1 MKPAARRQVVG
12 YLQHHYAVSE
22 RRACR
27 VVGIGRSSRR
37 YRPRGRPDAAVRQR
51 LRELAA
57 ERRRFGYRRLHVLL
71 RREGLVANQK
81 RTYRLYRA
89 EGPQVRRRKG
99 KRVAPGQ
106 RPTPIVLSAPNQQ
119 WSLDFLSDAL
129 AWGRTFR
136 LLAVIDNYTREALVI
151 DVGPSIPGRRVVA
164 VLNRVIAERGTP
176 AELLM
181 DNGPELT
188 GKALDQW
195 AYERGVQLHF
205 IEPGRP
211 VQNAWIESFNG
222 RPRDECLNEHWF
234 LSLADAQQI
243 IEQWRLDYNR
253 QRPHS
258 ALGYLTP
265 EEFSR
270 AAPIRQIQ
278 PRRLV
283 GLSS

>member
-1 MKPAARRQVVG
+1 VRPAARRQAVG
-12 YLQHHYAVSE
+12 YLRGRFAVSE

-37 YRPRGRPDAAVRQR
+37 YRGRRADDAAVRHR

-71 RREGLVANQK
+71 RRAGLLVNHK
-81 RTYRLYRA
+81 RLYRLYRE
-89 EGPQVRRRKG
+89 EGLQVRRRQR
-99 KRVAPGQ
+99 KRVAQRQ
-106 RPTPIVLSAPNQQ
+106 RPCPRALSGPNQQ

-129 AWGRTFR
+129 AWGRRIR
-136 LLAVIDNYTREALVI
+136 LLAVIDTYTREALAI
-151 DVGPSIPGRRVVA
+151 DVDTSIPGRRVAA
-164 VLNRVIAERGTP
+164 VLSRLIAERGIP

-195 AYERGVQLHF
+195 AYERGVQLRF
-205 IEPGRP
+205 IDPGKP

-222 RPRDECLNEHWF
+222 RLRDECLNEHWF
-234 LSLADAQQI
+234 VSVADARQI
-243 IEQWRLDYNR
+243 IEAWRTDYNR

-258 ALGYLTP
+258 SLGYLTP
-265 EEFSR
+265 EEFRR
-270 AAPIRQIQ
+270 ARPLRHIP
-278 PRRLV
+278 PRRLA
-283 GLSS
+283 GLS